1 MPDRACRLHLT
12 VTPGASK
19 SEVSSIQE
27 GQLRVRVAAPA
38 REGKANR
45 ELLTFLARALQLPPS
60 HLSLLRGEG
69 SRHKVVAVK
78 GLPQEEVLRRLDIG
92 GD

>member
-19 SEVSSIQE
+19 SEVAGTQE

-45 ELLTFLARALQLPPS
+45 ELLAFLARSLQLAPS
-60 HLSLLRGEG
+60 QLSLLRGEG
-69 SRHKVVAVK
+69 SRHKVVVVN
-78 GLPQEEVLRRLDIG
+78 GLVQEEVLRRLGVDAV
-92 GD
+92 